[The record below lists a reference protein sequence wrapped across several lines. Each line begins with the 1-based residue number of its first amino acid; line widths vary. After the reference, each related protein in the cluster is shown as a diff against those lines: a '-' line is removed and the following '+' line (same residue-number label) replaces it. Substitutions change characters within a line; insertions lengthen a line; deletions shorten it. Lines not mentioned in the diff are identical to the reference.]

1 VISVKKLVKH
11 YGPHVAVDGVSFE
24 VERGK
29 VVGFLGPNGAGKST
43 TLRILAGFLGK
54 TRGEVT
60 IMGHA
65 VDSYEAKRALG
76 YMPEA
81 VPLYPEMRVVEYLA
95 FRAELKEV
103 PRRDR
108 SSNVAEAMER
118 ANVADVATR
127 RIGALSKGYRQRVGL
142 ADALV
147 AKPPLL
153 ILDEPTAGLDP
164 NQVREVRNV
173 IRDLGSSHTVLLS
186 THILSEVEASCD
198 EVIVISK
205 GKLVAKGTL
214 EEVQRRRRA
223 QALELTLR
231 GEKSTIERALES
243 VAVFSKIAI
252 EPATKDAS
260 TRDLFRARAVFK
272 RGAKEDAKDSAK
284 DSAKDGAKDGAK
296 DSAKDGAKESETL
309 DAAVATERAVAA
321 LVSAGVNV
329 RSVGAAQSSL
339 EDVFA
344 ELTREEREDEPDDA
358 RDRDDDDEDD
368 AHGDGAKRDDGDSG
382 EAA

>member
-11 YGPHVAVDGVSFE
+11 YGSHVAVDGVSFE

-29 VVGFLGPNGAGKST
+29 IVGFLGPNGAGKST

-54 TRGEVT
+54 TSGEVN

-81 VPLYPEMRVVEYLA
+81 VPLYPEMRVAEYLT

-108 SSNVAEAMER
+108 KANVHEAMER

-147 AKPPLL
+147 SRPPLL

-173 IRDLGSSHTVLLS
+173 IRELGSSHTVLLS

-214 EEVQRRRRA
+214 EEVQKRRRA
-223 QALELTLR
+223 QAVELTLR
-231 GEKSTIERALES
+231 GEKAAIVTVLES
-243 VAVFSKIAI
+243 VEAFSKIAV
-252 EPATKDAS
+252 EAAGQA
-260 TRDLFRARAVFK
+260 LRARAVFNK
-272 RGAKEDAKDSAK
+272 GIDTTDAI
-284 DSAKDGAKDGAK
+284 
-296 DSAKDGAKESETL
+296 
-309 DAAVATERAVAA
+309 ERAVAA
-321 LVSAGVNV
+321 LVGAGIHV

-344 ELTREEREDEPDDA
+344 ELTREEREE
-358 RDRDDDDEDD
+358 
-368 AHGDGAKRDDGDSG
+368 GSGDDGGDAEAGSEKDSG